1 MSLRVFLGLL
11 VITML
16 ASIGALV
23 VVLERPVTGPLRTVD
38 EPAFPT
44 LRENPDAVAKVVL
57 TGPDGTLTLVRETGK
72 RWSALERYGY
82 PVDADKLR
90 ALIVALADM
99 RLVET
104 KTSMPERYARL
115 EVEDPEQADAK
126 SRLLRVESAD
136 GQVLAEVILGKRQHR
151 LTGNQQAGTYLRRP
165 GEAQSWLASGGVDL
179 DTAIIDW
186 LDEEVVDL
194 DPARI
199 GRIEIRPD
207 AGPGYI
213 ARRDEP
219 GAPLQLADL
228 AEGEQANDEADL
240 SRLAGALGKLSL
252 EEVKPRAELA
262 WPAIEH
268 TAIATSFDGVELTVR
283 LAKVDDEPW
292 AMLDARAVEPLAA
305 PPAEP
310 ASDGPAGAADAGEQV
325 EEVTIA
331 DDESP
336 PPEPLSAEDLAARL
350 QPWAFKIS
358 TTVFDRLTAPRSD
371 WVEDSGTS

>member
-11 VITML
+11 AITAL

-99 RLVET
+99 RLVEA

-115 EVEDPEQADAK
+115 EVEDPEQEDAK

-199 GRIEIRPD
+199 GRIEIRPE
-207 AGPGYI
+207 AGEGYV

-228 AEGEQANDEADL
+228 
-240 SRLAGALGKLSL
+240 
-252 EEVKPRAELA
+252 
-262 WPAIEH
+262 
-268 TAIATSFDGVELTVR
+268 
-283 LAKVDDEPW
+283 
-292 AMLDARAVEPLAA
+292 
-305 PPAEP
+305 
-310 ASDGPAGAADAGEQV
+310 
-325 EEVTIA
+325 
-331 DDESP
+331 
-336 PPEPLSAEDLAARL
+336 
-350 QPWAFKIS
+350 
-358 TTVFDRLTAPRSD
+358 
-371 WVEDSGTS
+371 